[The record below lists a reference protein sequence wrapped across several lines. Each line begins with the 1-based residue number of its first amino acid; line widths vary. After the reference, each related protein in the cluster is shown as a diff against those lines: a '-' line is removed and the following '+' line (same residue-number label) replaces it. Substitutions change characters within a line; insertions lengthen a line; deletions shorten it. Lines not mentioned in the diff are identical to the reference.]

1 MTEMARY
8 IMIGGFL
15 GAGKSTSIIKL
26 ARHLSNQG
34 LRVGLITN
42 DQGHGLV
49 DTHNM
54 KSHGFAV
61 EEIPG
66 GCFCCRFNSLLEAAE
81 NLEASSRPDVFIAE
95 PVGSCTDLVASV
107 TYPLRRIYG
116 DRFNVAPLSV
126 VIDPLRAMGVL
137 GLRKGRNFSEKV
149 RYIYLKQLEEA
160 SIIVI
165 NKVDLIE
172 ARDLTALEAALAER
186 WPDKQILRASAR
198 LGVGLKEWF
207 GHLDHKDVSSGETM
221 AVDYQIYAEG
231 EALLGWLNAT
241 VNFKAAQELDGD
253 KVLAVLA
260 EEVRTE
266 LINRE
271 IEIAHFKMTL
281 SPNDGSGE
289 LAVLSLVGSDYR
301 GELSQHLL
309 DLLDDGQLIVNL
321 RAEGAPEDLATVL
334 EDSLKQVE
342 ARFESDG
349 LSLKLEHEEHF
360 RPGEPKPIYRF
371 ANDQDIPAMVGA

>member
-1 MTEMARY
+1 MSDMARY

-15 GAGKSTSIIKL
+15 GAGKSTSILKL
-26 ARHLSNQG
+26 AQHLTKQG

-54 KSHGFAV
+54 KSHGFPV

-81 NLEASSRPDVFIAE
+81 NLEAETRPDVFIAE

-116 DRFNVAPLSV
+116 DRFSVAPLSV
-126 VIDPLRAMGVL
+126 VVDPLRAMGVL

-160 SIIVI
+160 STIVI
-165 NKVDLIE
+165 NKVDLME
-172 ARDLTALEAALAER
+172 ARDLHALEQALEER
-186 WPDKQILRASAR
+186 WPEKKVMRASAR

-207 GHLDHKDVSSGETM
+207 SHLDVADESTGDTM

-241 VNFKAAQELDGD
+241 VDFKSKTEVDGD
-253 KVLAVLA
+253 KVLATLA
-260 EEVRTE
+260 EAVRE
-266 LINRE
+266 DLNARE

-281 SPNDGSGE
+281 SPSDGSGE

-301 GELSQHLL
+301 GELSQNLL
-309 DLLDDGQLIVNL
+309 DPLDDGQLIVNL
-321 RAEGAPEDLATVL
+321 RAEGAPEDLAAVI
-334 EDSLKQVE
+334 EASLKRVSE
-342 ARFESDG
+342 AYAAEG
-349 LSLKLEHEEHF
+349 LTLNLEHEEHF

-371 ANDQDIPAMVGA
+371 ANDQDIPEMAGV